1 MSGQGAV
8 VITGAS
14 TGIGRASARYL
25 AERGFHVFAGVRRDE
40 DAEALRQE
48 SAGRLTPLRVD
59 VTDRGSIESAA
70 REVEAAV
77 GGEGLRGLVNNA
89 GIGIGAPLEFID
101 LDELRRQLEVNVI
114 GPIAVTQAFLALIR
128 ACRGRVVNVGSIG
141 GRVAQPMLGPYNAS
155 KFALEA
161 LSDSLRMELAPW
173 GIHVSLVEPGS
184 IATAIWAKTDAYA
197 ERMIPTLGPRARE
210 LYGTAI
216 GAVLAAAR
224 TLSKQA
230 IAPEAVSK
238 AIHHALTARR
248 PRTRYLVGTDAR
260 VQAALARFVPDRAR
274 DAVLLRFLRYP
285 RR

>member
-14 TGIGRASARYL
+14 TGIGRATARYL
-25 AERGFHVFAGVRRDE
+25 AERGFRVFAGVRRDE

-48 SAGRLTPLRVD
+48 SAGRLTPVRVD

-70 REVEAAV
+70 REVEAAL

-128 ACRGRVVNVGSIG
+128 ACSGRVVNVGSIG

-184 IATAIWAKTDAYA
+184 IATAIWEKTDAYA

-216 GAVLAAAR
+216 GAVLDAAR

-230 IAPEAVSK
+230 IAPQAVSK

-260 VQAALARFVPDRAR
+260 VQAVLARFVPDRAR

>member
-14 TGIGRASARYL
+14 TGIGRATARYL
-25 AERGFHVFAGVRRDE
+25 AERGFRVFAGVRRDE

-48 SAGRLTPLRVD
+48 SAGRLTPVRVD

-70 REVEAAV
+70 REVEAAL

-128 ACRGRVVNVGSIG
+128 ACSGRVVNVGSIG

-184 IATAIWAKTDAYA
+184 IATAIWEKTDAYA

-216 GAVLAAAR
+216 GAVLDAAR

-230 IAPEAVSK
+230 IAPQAVSK

-260 VQAALARFVPDRAR
+260 VQAVLARFVPDRAR
-274 DAVLLRFLRYP
+274 DAVLLRLLRYP

>member
-14 TGIGRASARYL
+14 TGIGRATARYL
-25 AERGFHVFAGVRRDE
+25 AERGFRVFAGVRRDE

-48 SAGRLTPLRVD
+48 NAGRLTPLRVD

-141 GRVAQPMLGPYNAS
+141 GRVAQPMMGPYNAS

-184 IATAIWAKTDAYA
+184 IATAIWEKTDAYA

-216 GAVLAAAR
+216 AAVLDAAR

-260 VQAALARFVPDRAR
+260 VQAVLARFVPDRAR

>member
-14 TGIGRASARYL
+14 TGIGRATARYL
-25 AERGFHVFAGVRRDE
+25 AERGFRVFAGVRRDE

-48 SAGRLTPLRVD
+48 SAGQLTPLRVD

-114 GPIAVTQAFLALIR
+114 GPVAVTQAFLALIR

-184 IATAIWAKTDAYA
+184 IATAIWEKTDAYA

-216 GAVLAAAR
+216 GAVLDAAR

-230 IAPEAVSK
+230 IAPQAVSK

-260 VQAALARFVPDRAR
+260 VQAVLARFVPDRAR

>member
-14 TGIGRASARYL
+14 TGIGRATARYL
-25 AERGFHVFAGVRRDE
+25 AERGFRVFAGVRRDE

-48 SAGRLTPLRVD
+48 SAGLTPLRVD

-70 REVEAAV
+70 RQVEGAL
-77 GGEGLRGLVNNA
+77 GGAGLRGLVNNA

-101 LDELRRQLEVNVI
+101 LDELRRQLEVNAV
-114 GPIAVTQAFLALIR
+114 GPIAVTQAFLSLIR
-128 ACRGRVVNVGSIG
+128 TCRGRVVNVGSIG

-173 GIHVSLVEPGS
+173 GIHVSLVEPGA
-184 IATAIWAKTDAYA
+184 IATAIWEKTDAYA
-197 ERMIPTLGPRARE
+197 ERMIPALGPRATE
-210 LYGTAI
+210 LYGAAI
-216 GAVLAAAR
+216 GAVLDTAR
-224 TLSKQA
+224 TISKQA
-230 IAPEAVSK
+230 IAPEAGSK
-238 AIHHALTARR
+238 VIHHALTART
-248 PRTRYLVGTDAR
+248 PKTRYLVGMDAR
-260 VQAALARFVPDRAR
+260 AQALLARFLPDRIR
-274 DAVLLRFLRYP
+274 DTVVLRFMGYP

>member
-14 TGIGRASARYL
+14 TGIGRATARYL
-25 AERGFHVFAGVRRDE
+25 AERGFRVFAGVRRDE

-48 SAGRLTPLRVD
+48 RAGRLTPLRVD

-70 REVEAAV
+70 REVEAAL

-128 ACRGRVVNVGSIG
+128 ACHGRVVNVGSIG
-141 GRVAQPMLGPYNAS
+141 GRIAQPMLGPYNAS

-184 IATAIWAKTDAYA
+184 IATAIWEKTDAYA

-216 GAVLAAAR
+216 GAVLDAAR

-260 VQAALARFVPDRAR
+260 VQAVLARFVPDRAR

>member
-1 MSGQGAV
+1 EEV
-8 VITGAS
+8 
-14 TGIGRASARYL
+14 
-25 AERGFHVFAGVRRDE
+25 
-40 DAEALRQE
+40 AEARRQE
-48 SAGRLTPLRVD
+48 RAGRLTPLRVD

-70 REVEAAV
+70 REVEAAL

-114 GPIAVTQAFLALIR
+114 GPIAVTQAFLALCR
-128 ACRGRVVNVGSIG
+128 AWHGRVGNVGSTG
-141 GRVAQPMLGPYNAS
+141 GRIAQPMLGPYNAS

-184 IATAIWAKTDAYA
+184 IATAIWEKTDAYA

-210 LYGTAI
+210 LYGAAI
-216 GAVLAAAR
+216 GAVLDTAR
-224 TLSKQA
+224 NLAKQA

-248 PRTRYLVGTDAR
+248 PPTRYLVGTDAR
-260 VQAALARFVPDRAR
+260 AQALLARLLPDRAR
-274 DAVLLRFLRYP
+274 DAVLVRFMRYP

>member
-1 MSGQGAV
+1 MTGQGAV

-14 TGIGRASARYL
+14 TGIGRATARYL
-25 AERGFHVFAGVRRDE
+25 AERGFRVFAGVRRDQDGE
-40 DAEALRQE
+40 VLRQE
-48 SAGRLTPLRVD
+48 GGGRVTPLRLD
-59 VTDRGSIESAA
+59 VTDRGSIEGAA

-141 GRVAQPMLGPYNAS
+141 GRIAQPMLGPYNAS

-184 IATAIWAKTDAYA
+184 IATAIWEKTDAYA

-216 GAVLAAAR
+216 GAVLDTAR

-260 VQAALARFVPDRAR
+260 VQAVLARFVPDRAR